1 MRLAAASLP
10 RTSLTALDGIEGDD
24 ELGGDGLV
32 RPAGIPR
39 TSSSRAVSCS
49 TSPGTAAVMPGL
61 VSGLVR
67 DIRPLISAATSGSN
81 GGGAGGPSSG
91 RTAAPIGPAK
101 GGSGTGN
108 LHAHRLGDPP
118 CLYWTDPSAY
128 RVAVVAMARNHL
140 CSNHV

>member
-1 MRLAAASLP
+1 MAWFGRL
-10 RTSLTALDGIEGDD
+10 
-24 ELGGDGLV
+24 
-32 RPAGIPR
+32 GIPR

-81 GGGAGGPSSG
+81 DGGAGGPSSG
-91 RTAAPIGPAK
+91 RTAHLSPPRAAQAPVTCTLTASAILRA
-101 GGSGTGN
+101 STGQT
-108 LHAHRLGDPP
+108 HRPD
-118 CLYWTDPSAY
+118 
-128 RVAVVAMARNHL
+128 RVTVAAMARNHL